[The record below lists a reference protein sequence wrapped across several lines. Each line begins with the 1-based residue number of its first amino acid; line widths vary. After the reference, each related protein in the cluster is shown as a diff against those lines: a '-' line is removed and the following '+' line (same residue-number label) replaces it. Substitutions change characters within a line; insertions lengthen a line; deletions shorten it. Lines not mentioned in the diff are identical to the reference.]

1 VAPGDPLMVRA
12 LELVDAG
19 LGPPNVDCV
28 QTMPEICGIAGMAPH
43 NTQGALLLFGDL
55 YAKGDRLSDAE
66 RWYG

>member
-1 VAPGDPLMVRA
+1 
-12 LELVDAG
+12 
-19 LGPPNVDCV
+19 
-28 QTMPEICGIAGMAPH
+28 MPEICGNAGMAPH